1 MRMKSTGLGKT
12 ELIGNFEGISLS
24 GDYLVLS
31 VKTTAPVKWHVRTAL
46 SRKDAIEM
54 LKLVLRPRTLLF
66 FLSCL
71 GNRRKGEPPKDYQK
85 QLTT

>member
-1 MRMKSTGLGKT
+1 MRMRSTGLGRT
-12 ELIGNFEGISLS
+12 ELLGRFEGITLS

-46 SRKDAIEM
+46 SRRDAIEM
-54 LKLVLRPRTLLF
+54 LKLVLKPRILLF

-71 GNRRKGEPPKDYQK
+71 SKRCEGEAPKEY
-85 QLTT
+85 

>member
-1 MRMKSTGLGKT
+1 MRMRSTGLGKT
-12 ELIGNFEGISLS
+12 ELIGNFDGVSLN
-24 GDYLVLS
+24 GDHLVLS

-54 LKLVLRPRTLLF
+54 LKLVLRPKTLLF

-71 GNRRKGEPPKDYQK
+71 RRRDEGKVLIEY
-85 QLTT
+85 

>member
-1 MRMKSTGLGKT
+1 MGRT
-12 ELIGNFEGISLS
+12 ELVGNFERVTLD

-31 VKTTAPVKWHVRTAL
+31 VRTTAPVKWHVRTAL

-54 LKLVLRPRTLLF
+54 LKLILRPRILFF

-71 GNRRKGEPPKDYQK
+71 RRRDEGQVPKDY
-85 QLTT
+85 